1 MTMIPRTPAKPAR
14 AKQTASQRRDW
25 PHRTSELGDFLPDGF
40 VVGVSS
46 SAFQIEG
53 SARDGGRGDSVWD
66 TFTASS
72 GRIIDGSNAAIGADH
87 LAKFAEDAT
96 LLRELGVDAY
106 RFSLSWPRL
115 QAEGRGALN
124 RNGLAFYDRLLDALL
139 ADGISPMATL
149 SHWDT
154 PAALRGGWL
163 NRDTAGRFGDYAHAV
178 GEALGDRIDSWVTLE
193 EPATVMLNGYAL
205 GSQAPGRALLFD
217 ALPTAHHQLLAH
229 GLAVQGLRAAD
240 VRGRIGLSNAY
251 SPVES
256 LTDREQ
262 DRSYAALYDLLHNRI
277 FADPVLLG
285 RYPDPLE
292 PFAVELRGLLEADPA
307 DLAVI
312 HQPLDFYGL
321 SYTEPTRIA
330 AGTGRIVSRDDPAPV
345 APAFP
350 FHAAAY
356 REFPLTGA
364 GAVNAPEYLG
374 VALAELHTRYGD
386 ALPPVYITTVGAG
399 FADQADERGVVHDP
413 LRIDYLAEHLQAA
426 VNAVRPGGAA
436 AGVDLRGF
444 FVRSLLDGFEWS
456 AGYTQRYGLV
466 QVSFSDGM
474 TTRTPKDSYR
484 WLQKVLAA
492 R

>member
-1 MTMIPRTPAKPAR
+1 MIPNSKPKR
-14 AKQTASQRRDW
+14 RQTASEARDW

-40 VVGVSS
+40 QMGVSS

-53 SARDGGRGDSVWD
+53 AARDGGRGDSVWD
-66 TFTASS
+66 SFTAIS
-72 GRIIDGSNAAIGADH
+72 GRIVDGSNASVAADH
-87 LAKFAEDAT
+87 LSKYVEDAR

-106 RFSLSWPRL
+106 RFSLAWPRL

-124 RNGLAFYDRLLDALL
+124 RNGLAFYDQLLDALL
-139 ADGISPMATL
+139 ADGISPMVTL

-154 PAALRGGWL
+154 PARLRGGWL

-178 GEALGDRIDSWVTLE
+178 GEALGDRVDAWVTLD
-193 EPATVMLNGYAL
+193 EPATVMLKGYAL
-205 GSQAPGRALLFD
+205 GTDAPGRALLFD
-217 ALPTAHHQLLAH
+217 ALPVAHHQLLGH

-240 VRGRIGLSNAY
+240 VRGRIGIANAY

-262 DRSYAALYDLLHNRI
+262 DRSYAALFDLIHNRI
-277 FADPVLLG
+277 FAEPVLLG

-292 PFAVELRGLLEADPA
+292 PFAVELRGLLEADPV
-307 DLAVI
+307 DLVTI

-321 SYTEPTRIA
+321 SYSGPSRIA
-330 AGTGRIVSRDDPAPV
+330 AGTGRVVSRDDPAPV

-356 REFPLTGA
+356 REFPTTGA
-364 GAVNAPEYLG
+364 GAVNAPECLG
-374 VALAELHTRYGD
+374 SALGELHTRYGD
-386 ALPPVYITTVGAG
+386 ALPPIYLTALGAG
-399 FADQADERGVVHDP
+399 YAEQADERGAVHDP

-426 VNAVRPGGAA
+426 VNAVRPNGVA
-436 AGVDLRGF
+436 AGLELRGC
-444 FVRSLLDGFEWS
+444 FVRSILDGFEWT

-466 QVSFSDGM
+466 HVSFSDGM
-474 TTRTPKDSYR
+474 TTRTTKESYR
-484 WLQKVLAA
+484 WLQAVLAA

>member
-1 MTMIPRTPAKPAR
+1 MIPNSGAKR
-14 AKQTASQRRDW
+14 KQTASEARDW

-40 VVGVSS
+40 QMGVSS

-53 SARDGGRGDSVWD
+53 AARDGGRGDSVWD
-66 TFTASS
+66 SFTATA
-72 GRIIDGSNAAIGADH
+72 GRITDGSNASVAADH
-87 LAKFAEDAT
+87 LNKIAEDAT
-96 LLRELGVDAY
+96 LLRELGIDAY
-106 RFSLSWPRL
+106 RFSLAWPRL
-115 QAEGRGALN
+115 QPEGRGGLN
-124 RNGLAFYDRLLDALL
+124 RNGLAFYDQLLDALL
-139 ADGISPMATL
+139 AGGISPMVTL

-178 GEALGDRIDSWVTLE
+178 GEALGDRVDAWVTLD
-193 EPATVMLNGYAL
+193 EPATVMINGYAL
-205 GSQAPGRALLFD
+205 GSDAPGRALLFD
-217 ALPTAHHQLLAH
+217 SLPAAHHQLLAH

-240 VRGRIGLSNAY
+240 VRGRIGLSNAH

-262 DRSYAALYDLLHNRI
+262 DTSYAALFDLIHNRI

-321 SYTEPTRIA
+321 SYTGPTRIG
-330 AGTGRIVSRDDPAPV
+330 AGTGRVVSRDDPAPV

-350 FHAAAY
+350 FHAAAF
-356 REFPLTGA
+356 REFPTTGA
-364 GAVNAPEYLG
+364 GAVNAPEHLAR
-374 VALAELHTRYGD
+374 ALAEVHTRYGD
-386 ALPPVYITTVGAG
+386 ALPPVYITGLGAG
-399 FADQADERGVVHDP
+399 YADRTDDRGAVHDP

-426 VNAVRPGGAA
+426 VNAVRPNGVAV
-436 AGVDLRGF
+436 GVDLRGC
-444 FVRSLLDGFEWS
+444 FVRSFLDGFEWT
-456 AGYTQRYGLV
+456 AGYAQRYGLV
-466 QVSFSDGM
+466 HVSFTDDM
-474 TTRTPKDSYR
+474 TTRTVKDSYR
-484 WLQKVLAA
+484 WLQKVLSA